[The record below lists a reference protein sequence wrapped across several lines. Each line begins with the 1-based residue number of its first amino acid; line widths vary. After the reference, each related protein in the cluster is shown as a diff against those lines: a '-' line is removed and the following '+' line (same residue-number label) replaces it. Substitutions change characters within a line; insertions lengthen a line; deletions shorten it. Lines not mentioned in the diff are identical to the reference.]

1 MSTNADNSPM
11 TTNND
16 NEVATPRVDELDYNQ
31 EIKSYRI
38 WDLAREFEREV
49 ARLREELAEIKD
61 GMKFIMDENCAESEV
76 HCGCVPLLKISF
88 KKSQQEVARLREELS
103 KAMSMIDRDMECEAE
118 VARLRELLNRAIEM
132 LTAVTWGDEG
142 RDFDWQ
148 KVMKELH
155 KLKAEARLA
164 PAPEEPVSL
173 DSASKIPHEGNV
185 HATDKQQ
192 DTEVARLR
200 DLLNRALEC
209 LKVYGGSLGIAAA
222 KQIFKE
228 LAPSPEEP
236 NSISTDLKHKNKEN
250 TVSLNEWRELGPD
263 EVIQEGDEYFWEGRW
278 YWPNKSI
285 GLTPEGA
292 GLRFRTRRPLPVQN
306 EWRQLG
312 PDEVIGAADE
322 YNPASLGEWIK
333 VPHGWIGEKC
343 DITKVRTRRPLP
355 KKEEMPLEKDQVIDY
370 CRRWADKHLT
380 DHGKET
386 FYARLGLLVDFAI
399 DLYRDE
405 IEKLKQK

>member
-1 MSTNADNSPM
+1 MPTNADKSEM
-11 TTNND
+11 TTSND

-118 VARLRELLNRAIEM
+118 VARLRELLNRAIEIARV
-132 LTAVTWGDEG
+132 LRKLAFIDSEDYCDWHFED
-142 RDFDWQ
+142 RSKAANDFADLC
-148 KVMKELH
+148 KEVN
-155 KLKAEARLA
+155 RLA

-236 NSISTDLKHKNKEN
+236 NSISTDLKHKNNEN

-306 EWRQLG
+306 EWRELG
-312 PDEVIGAADE
+312 EDEVIGAADE

-343 DITKVRTRRPLP
+343 DRTKVRTRRPLP
-355 KKEEMPLEKDQVIDY
+355 KQEEMPLDGEIASIEWS
-370 CRRWADKHLT
+370 CAHT
-380 DHGKET
+380 
-386 FYARLGLLVDFAI
+386 ARAI
-399 DLYRDE
+399 RYLRDE
-405 IEKLKQK
+405 IQKLKQK